1 MAALAKAG
9 VAPRLALEV
18 LNVSSGRSFVSET
31 LVPER
36 VLTDLW
42 PVTFRL
48 ALLHK
53 DIGIATALL
62 ADQGVAGPI
71 LNGALECYAA
81 ARRALG
87 EAADSLEAI
96 RVNEAHAGVEIR
108 G

>member
-1 MAALAKAG
+1 
-9 VAPRLALEV
+9 
-18 LNVSSGRSFVSET
+18 LNVSSGRSFVSEV

-42 PVTFRL
+42 PNTFRL

-62 ADQGVAGPI
+62 AEQGVEAAILGPV
-71 LNGALECYAA
+71 LARYAE
-81 ARRALG
+81 ARAELG
-87 EAADSLEAI
+87 ETADYLEAI
-96 RVNEAHAGVEIR
+96 RVIERQADVAIR